1 MSVSLCMIVKDEES
15 NLADCL
21 ESVREFVDEMVVLD
35 TGSGDRTIE
44 IAQSAGAKVHS
55 FEWCDD
61 FAAARNA
68 ALNYIETDWVLVLD
82 ADEVL
87 VSGAVPALKVAM
99 QDEHCLVVNLVRQEL
114 GANQIPYSLVSRL
127 FRKHPAI
134 HFNRAYHELIDD
146 SVINLISQ
154 EPQWKVLE
162 LAEIAIRHS
171 GYTADAIAQ
180 RQKTDRA
187 QAIMERYLADHA
199 DDAYLCNKLGAL
211 YLEAGKLEQGRTLLQ
226 HGLRTA
232 PLEPAL
238 RYELNYHLA
247 SSYAESGEF
256 ELAAQHFQ
264 IAVEQPIS
272 AYLKLGT
279 YTNWGNLRMEQ
290 GNAVAAAVLFQKVVE
305 IDPALPLGWF
315 NLGTALKDL
324 GNLEDAIACYQQ
336 AIQLEPSYAQAHQ
349 GLGIAWMKGGRI
361 VESQESFRKA
371 IALYQQQG
379 SPEGDRLQQVLQAMN
394 LG

>member
-21 ESVREFVDEMVVLD
+21 ESVRDFVDEMVVLD
-35 TGSGDRTIE
+35 TGSRDRTVE
-44 IAQSAGAKVHS
+44 IAQAAGAKVHS

-68 ALNYIETDWVLVLD
+68 GLRHIETDWVLVLD

-87 VSGAVPALKVAM
+87 VSGAVPALRVAM

-127 FRKHPAI
+127 FRKHSAI
-134 HFNRAYHELIDD
+134 YFNRAYHESIDD
-146 SVINLISQ
+146 SVVNLINQ
-154 EPQWKVLE
+154 DPQWKVLE

-171 GYTADAIAQ
+171 GYTSEAIAQ
-180 RQKTDRA
+180 RQKADRA
-187 QAIMERYLADHA
+187 QVIMERYLADHA

-211 YLEAGKLEQGRTLLQ
+211 YLEAGKLEQGRELLQ
-226 HGLRTA
+226 RGLQT
-232 PLEPAL
+232 PSLEPAL

-256 ELAAQHFQ
+256 ELAAQQFQ
-264 IAVEQPIS
+264 TAVEQPIS

-290 GNAVAAAVLFQKVVE
+290 GNPVAAAVLFQKVVE

-349 GLGIAWMKGGRI
+349 GLGLAWMKGGRI

-379 SPEGDRLQQVLQAMN
+379 SAEGDRLQQVLQEMN